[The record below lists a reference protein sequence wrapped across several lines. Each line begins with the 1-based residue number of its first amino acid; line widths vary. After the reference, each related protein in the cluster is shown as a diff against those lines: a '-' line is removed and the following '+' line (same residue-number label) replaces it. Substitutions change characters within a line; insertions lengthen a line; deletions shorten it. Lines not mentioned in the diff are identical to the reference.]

1 MITSGSDVFSLG
13 PSAYTYRMARG
24 YTRRVS
30 SYVTEFK
37 VTLLRWP
44 QREWW
49 IIISLDPVMHSLY
62 KCTYD
67 DRMNTGRC
75 SEG

>member
-44 QREWW
+44 QREW
-49 IIISLDPVMHSLY
+49 
-62 KCTYD
+62 
-67 DRMNTGRC
+67 
-75 SEG
+75 

>member
-1 MITSGSDVFSLG
+1 MITSGSDVFSLR

-44 QREWW
+44 QREWYSYNF
-49 IIISLDPVMHSLY
+49 IGPSDAFIV
-62 KCTYD
+62 
-67 DRMNTGRC
+67 
-75 SEG
+75 